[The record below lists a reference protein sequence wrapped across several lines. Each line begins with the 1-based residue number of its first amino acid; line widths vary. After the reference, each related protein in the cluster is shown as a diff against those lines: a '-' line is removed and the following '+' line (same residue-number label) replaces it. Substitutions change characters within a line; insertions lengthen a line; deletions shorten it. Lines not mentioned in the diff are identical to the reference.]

1 MERGDRMPEIKRSDF
16 NKALQGKS
24 LDVDQLKQDQRL
36 GGMNVDK
43 ADINND
49 GKISGSAET
58 DALYLEVDR
67 FDKNG
72 SYASMDRNNQ
82 AVATKME
89 ALADIGD
96 ISSFRAL
103 ANTGAPGRT
112 GRVDGPQGTT
122 NPQAM
127 AESAKNLVK
136 DRENYFGVDQPWMN
150 SDPNHALPAN
160 VRLGGLKGKWKCNLF
175 GGNAMYNAGFEPP
188 YYGNKGKGEYP
199 NANQMYKWS
208 DKHAGKYG
216 NKVHFEMKGELD
228 VSKLSGDEKK
238 KKIANLL
245 AQAKPG
251 DMIVVDHMGD
261 DVADGGHVRVVTG
274 NNHIKPDGS
283 GTLDAAQA
291 SHSRAEIQQEGVSDF
306 TGEEKIWILRPNR
319 PRAGNP

>member
-1 MERGDRMPEIKRSDF
+1 LPDIKRTDF
-16 NKALQGKS
+16 NRSLQNKS
-24 LDVDQLKQDQRL
+24 LDVNELKQDQRL
-36 GGMNVDK
+36 SGVNVDK
-43 ADINND
+43 ADINKD
-49 GKISGSAET
+49 GKIAGAAET

-72 SYASMDRNNQ
+72 TYSSMDTSNP

-89 ALADIGD
+89 ALADVGD
-96 ISSFRAL
+96 VSAFRAL
-103 ANTGAPGRT
+103 ANAGAPGRT
-112 GRVDGPQGTT
+112 GGVSSNRGST

-127 AESAKNLVK
+127 ADSAKNLVK
-136 DRENYFGVDQPWMN
+136 DRANYFGVDQPWMN

-208 DKHAGKYG
+208 DKYAGRYG
-216 NKVHFEMKGELD
+216 NKTHFEMRGELD
-228 VSKLSGDEKK
+228 VSKLSGDEKRK
-238 KKIANLL
+238 KVAELL
-245 AQAKPG
+245 SKAEPG
-251 DMIVVDHMGD
+251 DMVIVDHMGD

-274 NNHIKPDGS
+274 NNTIKPDGS

-291 SHSRAEIQQEGVSDF
+291 SHARAEIQQEGVSDF

-319 PRAGNP
+319 PRTGNS